1 MLVENKFVF
10 VKIPKNAST
19 SVQNSFF
26 LHNIKV
32 DQGDAEINKRNE
44 LNIDRVKNRLE
55 NSTGDIANYHQHII
69 ELYDKFPKEKYQY
82 IGIKRDSTD
91 RFISAFKY
99 ILYKIK
105 YKNYK
110 SKVDFFKFNENDLI
124 EYFTPIFQNH
134 PYKNSNHMEYDENIH
149 NIVREFFC
157 EDDEFV
163 KKSSWIMLVKN
174 FQSQYF
180 WGVNELDYIFDF
192 NNLHIFEEFISK
204 SLNKEFYLVHDNSSK
219 SIDSKIKKTDKIEEF
234 VYKFIDSPF
243 LDKKLI

>member
-32 DQGDAEINKRNE
+32 EQADTLYDKINE
-44 LNIDRVKNRLE
+44 LNRDIIKNGLK
-55 NSTGDIANYHQHII
+55 NSTRNYHQHIT
-69 ELYDKFPKEKYQY
+69 ELYNKFPKEKYEY

-91 RFISAFKY
+91 RFISAFNY

-105 YKNYK
+105 YENYK

-124 EYFTPIFQNH
+124 EYFTTVLQRIGTVIGF
-134 PYKNSNHMEYDENIH
+134 DENLYG
-149 NIVREFFC
+149 VVKEFFC
-157 EDDEFV
+157 DDEEEI
-163 KKSSWIMLVKN
+163 KRATTWPMLIKN

-180 WGVNELDYIFDF
+180 WGINEVDYVFDF
-192 NNLHIFEEFISK
+192 NNLQVFEKFITK
-204 SLNKEFYLVHDNSSK
+204 SLNKEFYLVHHNSSK
-219 SIDSKIKKTDKIEEF
+219 LINSKIKKTDKLEEF
-234 VYKFIDSPF
+234 VYKYIDSPF
-243 LDKKLI
+243 LEKKLI